1 MELPLVIENAERHKS
16 KIMQTVSEI
25 NKTLNEL
32 IAPLFPMKVK
42 DFGDLHKKIQETV
55 NPFLAEFKMKY
66 GVWRVRINGE
76 LAYSPIDCFD
86 LKEDFT
92 KDGRCTSYDK
102 WGTMNKM
109 WFCAFSPEFEG
120 NKTPIE
126 AKTEV
131 ETNRLAAKI
140 LNMEV
145 DISNIKD
152 NLSEQEKDLIEMK
165 KAYQKRLTA

>member
-1 MELPLVIENAERHKS
+1 
-16 KIMQTVSEI
+16 MQTVSEI

-42 DFGDLHKKIQETV
+42 DFGNLHKKIHDTV
-55 NPFLAEFKMKY
+55 NPFLAEFEMKY
-66 GVWRVRINGE
+66 GIWRVSMDGE

-92 KDGRCTSYDK
+92 KDVRCTSYDK

-120 NKTPIE
+120 NKTHIE

-131 ETNRLAAKI
+131 ETKRLAAKI
-140 LNMEV
+140 SNMEV
-145 DISNIKD
+145 NIYEIKA
-152 NLSEQEKDLIEMK
+152 NLSEQENALSEMK
-165 KAYQKRLTA
+165 SAYQKRLKA